1 MKTKIIGLYNIK
13 GGVGKST
20 IATMLATYY
29 QEKNQSLDV
38 IVIDVDTQLSI
49 MSKRKSDLNLNEQE
63 KFIDLQKTKIF
74 TAIQDDGETDINK
87 LLKSIKNTEN
97 KLIILDLPGTKTKE
111 ISMALLQCDIVIVPL
126 APSYYD
132 FSATLPALA
141 LLNELVPNAVK
152 LILWNKVK
160 SSEKTAYLDA
170 FDEYF
175 KETIKGFSVLE
186 NRLKDII
193 TFKNE
198 SSTLISNSKIKALAE
213 EINNKYK
220 LI

>member
-1 MKTKIIGLYNIK
+1 MKTKIIGLYNVK

-20 IATMLATYY
+20 ITTMLATYY
-29 QEKNQSLDV
+29 QEKNQNLDV

-49 MSKRKSDLNLNEQE
+49 MSKRKTDLNLNEKE

-87 LLKSIKNTEN
+87 LLKSLKNTEN
-97 KLIILDLPGTKTKE
+97 KLIVLDLPGTRTKE
-111 ISMALLQCDIVIVPL
+111 ISMAILQCDIVIVPL
-126 APSYYD
+126 APSYLD

-141 LLNELVPNAVK
+141 LLNELVPNAEK

-160 SSEKTAYLDA
+160 SSEKTAYIDA

-175 KETIKGFSVLE
+175 KENIKGINVLE

-198 SSTLISNSKIKALAE
+198 ASTLISNSKIKALAE